1 MMKNAVFPLLSAEK
15 SMLSSDIRF
24 LQKSDSKTDSL
35 LLRERRMV
43 SFTCAGVE
51 SEKILYSFFAVHEK
65 LISPIFSNRLSISAS
80 LFSACSGAAF
90 KNSATCR
97 KRFPAEFQS
106 AKVHNTHCFKQC
118 SQKMFFNVCPKGM
131 FFIFIC
137 NYIIKCIY
145 GET

>member
-51 SEKILYSFFAVHEK
+51 SEKYYILF
-65 LISPIFSNRLSISAS
+65 LQ
-80 LFSACSGAAF
+80 CT
-90 KNSATCR
+90 KN
-97 KRFPAEFQS
+97 
-106 AKVHNTHCFKQC
+106 
-118 SQKMFFNVCPKGM
+118 
-131 FFIFIC
+131 
-137 NYIIKCIY
+137 
-145 GET
+145 

>member
-80 LFSACSGAAF
+80 LFSACSSAAF

-106 AKVHNTHCFKQC
+106 ARFIIRIASSSAVRRCF
-118 SQKMFFNVCPKGM
+118 STSVQKECFSFSSV
-131 FFIFIC
+131 I
-137 NYIIKCIY
+137 
-145 GET
+145 TL